1 MKAGRAHVVTTLS
14 VIVEFISNIEN
25 HVYIISIYHDM
36 LGCHIFI
43 RGVSILL
50 IPKLQYSPS
59 RYKFS
64 LERKKDF
71 RVAPL
76 RVALLMTLALAE
88 IVLRQ

>member
-43 RGVSILL
+43 RGSWIADDPV
-50 IPKLQYSPS
+50 
-59 RYKFS
+59 
-64 LERKKDF
+64 
-71 RVAPL
+71 
-76 RVALLMTLALAE
+76 
-88 IVLRQ
+88 